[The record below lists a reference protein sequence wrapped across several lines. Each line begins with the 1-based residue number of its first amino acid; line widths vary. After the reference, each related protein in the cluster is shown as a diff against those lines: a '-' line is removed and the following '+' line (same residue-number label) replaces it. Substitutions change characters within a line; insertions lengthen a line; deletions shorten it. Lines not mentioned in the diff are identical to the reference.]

1 MAIAYWKGRHSFI
14 KKLYATK
21 IIVLGKPLCEQEFRS
36 TFVAPEKW
44 TVNDLVNPSVV
55 FDAPKYYICDD
66 PVYFNDLVSINF
78 IDKKV
83 LARSFKKVLKSS
95 NVNLWEW
102 RYVIRAKE
110 S

>member
-44 TVNDLVNPSVV
+44 TVNDLVSPSVI

-66 PVYFNDLVSINF
+66 PVYFNDLASISF
-78 IDKKV
+78 IDKKQTDQNRFSGATV
-83 LARSFKKVLKSS
+83 YLDNYISTFRE
-95 NVNLWEW
+95 NDT
-102 RYVIRAKE
+102 
-110 S
+110 